1 MFQTSRCLFS
11 IVASHCLRW
20 NPALPLSIAH
30 LLMEDDVY
38 EGYFIP
44 KGTVVLPNVWL
55 ILHDEERY
63 PGPLKFWPERYADSK
78 TNMERRI
85 NPEPLVAFGFGRR
98 ICPGRWLAIDAVW
111 ITVATVAASFNIS
124 RWLDE
129 KGNPIDLSAQ
139 SARAPQMQHYP
150 TFSCCCCVGQANR
163 RRCLVS
169 YL

>member
-1 MFQTSRCLFS
+1 MLIQRLIWSAVS
-11 IVASHCLRW
+11 IR
-20 NPALPLSIAH
+20 NPSLLSDLGDGNVSKSPDNQFAHSSTAL
-30 LLMEDDVY
+30 
-38 EGYFIP
+38 
-44 KGTVVLPNVWL
+44 
-55 ILHDEERY
+55 
-63 PGPLKFWPERYADSK
+63 
-78 TNMERRI
+78 
-85 NPEPLVAFGFGRR
+85 R

-150 TFSCCCCVGQANR
+150 TFSCCCCVDQANR